1 MLNSDTTLAVTLID
15 AVDGIRYPDSARY
28 LLKCRT
34 DRPPSVRFLNRERNF
49 EAPAGSTV
57 MLEIAAED
65 DAALRRI
72 VLSARRERQSAEIRS
87 YDYPGTPPGKPSAKR
102 SLSG

>member
-1 MLNSDTTLAVTLID
+1 MEVVPGESFVLNSDTTLAVTLID

-49 EAPAGSTV
+49 EAPRFSCI
-57 MLEIAAED
+57 EAEVFPKFG
-65 DAALRRI
+65 LFCVKMR
-72 VLSARRERQSAEIRS
+72 
-87 YDYPGTPPGKPSAKR
+87 
-102 SLSG
+102 